1 MALIELHHMGVTRGG
16 QEILKDV
23 NMMVDKGEMVT
34 ITGPSGS
41 GKSTLVRV
49 IASLMSET
57 SGEVRYDGKQVSEY
71 DPVMYRRRVSYSM
84 QQPTLFGDSVR
95 DNLAFPY
102 DIRKVTFDE
111 KRAIEGLEAVKLPS
125 DYLDKPV
132 DQLSGG
138 ERQRVALLRNVMFHP
153 ETLILDEVTAG
164 LDSANKDVVHDI
176 IKMFNETDHIT
187 ILMVTHDQ
195 EEITAANR
203 LLQVEAGRIISGGEL
218 A

>member
-1 MALIELHHMGVTRGG
+1 M
-16 QEILKDV
+16 
-23 NMMVDKGEMVT
+23 
-34 ITGPSGS
+34 
-41 GKSTLVRV
+41 
-49 IASLMSET
+49 
-57 SGEVRYDGKQVSEY
+57 
-71 DPVMYRRRVSYSM
+71 
-84 QQPTLFGDSVR
+84 
-95 DNLAFPY
+95 
-102 DIRKVTFDE
+102 
-111 KRAIEGLEAVKLPS
+111 
-125 DYLDKPV
+125 

>member
-16 QEILKDV
+16 QEILRDV

-34 ITGPSGS
+34 ITGPSGG

-57 SGEVRYDGKQVSEY
+57 SGEVRYDGKQVAEY

-111 KRAIEGLEAVKLPS
+111 KRAIEGLEAVKLPG

-132 DQLSGG
+132 DELSGG

-218 A
+218 V

>member
-111 KRAIEGLEAVKLPS
+111 KRAIEASRP
-125 DYLDKPV
+125 
-132 DQLSGG
+132 LSY
-138 ERQRVALLRNVMFHP
+138 RAITWINQWINCRVVSGNVWP
-153 ETLILDEVTAG
+153 CYET
-164 LDSANKDVVHDI
+164 
-176 IKMFNETDHIT
+176 
-187 ILMVTHDQ
+187 
-195 EEITAANR
+195 
-203 LLQVEAGRIISGGEL
+203 
-218 A
+218 

>member
-111 KRAIEGLEAVKLPS
+111 KRAIEGLEAVKLPG

-132 DQLSGG
+132 DELSGG